1 MSAGRN
7 RAQNVLSYIAPRI
20 IETRLSKEPV
30 PLHWMSLGS
39 AASKVLCK
47 ILELNQKYQSGKKA
61 QPFQKSGAR
70 APQIEAAAHPAS
82 DKQNQKTRLLS
93 NACAAAASPSGRTL
107 TTRGRKPDTGS
118 RASNSKKNTSLP
130 SRPARQKIV
139 IMAYL
144 AFTCVPKICVC
155 VFCLTVAFRSHSI
168 PSGNVPANG
177 SIHHCNN
184 HEQQYG

>member
-1 MSAGRN
+1 MSCPTSHLASLTHGFRKN
-7 RAQNVLSYIAPRI
+7 PCPYTGCLSARQLRRCYAR
-20 IETRLSKEPV
+20 
-30 PLHWMSLGS
+30 SLN
-39 AASKVLCK
+39 
-47 ILELNQKYQSGKKA
+47 LELNQKYQILEKNA
-61 QPFQKSGAR
+61 QPFQKSGGR

-82 DKQNQKTRLLS
+82 DKQIQKTRLLS

-118 RASNSKKNTSLP
+118 PASNSKNKSLP

-144 AFTCVPKICVC
+144 AFTLVPKICVC

-177 SIHHCNN
+177 SIHHRNN